1 MVIIFINFDLFEFII
16 ILVIKYV
23 NYNLLMIF
31 IKIINF
37 KIKNDFRLI
46 LLINFTDLKLK
57 DLLFNLLKYFIISVK
72 YPYFKKFTY

>member
-1 MVIIFINFDLFEFII
+1 MVIFINFDLFEFII
-16 ILVIKYV
+16 ILVIKFV

>member
-1 MVIIFINFDLFEFII
+1 MVIFINFDLFEFII